1 MTDDLPEITRDSNAA
16 LRSQIDQMLDAYQRD
31 SSSLLAAQARAA
43 EPVTVWSD
51 DNLVRVTANVAGVI
65 EVHVEPEAFRRST
78 PAKLGASITATIQD
92 AAQTTTRAQQEALAP
107 LTELADSLPDVPDL
121 IPGAPSTKDL
131 MAQFRTPPDMSPPPA
146 EPIDDEDEYFRNRG
160 YLR

>member
-1 MTDDLPEITRDSNAA
+1 MTDDLPEITRDTNAA

-31 SSSLLAAQARAA
+31 SAALLSAQNRAA

-78 PAKLGASITATIQD
+78 PEKLGASITATIQA
-92 AAQTTTRAQQEALAP
+92 AAQMTTRAQQEALAP

-131 MAQFRTPPDMSPPPA
+131 MAQFITPPETTPPP
-146 EPIDDEDEYFRNRG
+146 PIDDEDEYFQNRG